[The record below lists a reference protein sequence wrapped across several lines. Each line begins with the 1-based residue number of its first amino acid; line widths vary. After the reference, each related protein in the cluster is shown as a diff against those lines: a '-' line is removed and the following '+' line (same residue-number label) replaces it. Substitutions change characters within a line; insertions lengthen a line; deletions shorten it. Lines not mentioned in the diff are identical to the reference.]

1 MSIVNEWPMV
11 KLGDLGRFISGGT
24 PNRKRPEFYEGS
36 IPWISSADLSDTGK
50 ISTRRSITEEAIASS
65 ATKLVPAHTILIAT
79 RIGVGKVAITSE
91 EMCFSQ
97 DIVALV
103 DIDEA
108 IVSSSFLKHMILIA
122 RPYLQGIARGV
133 TIKGISTSDLQR
145 LELPLPP
152 LDEQQRIAEML
163 NFSQQQLHLLETKR
177 ADLDSLKTESVDQ
190 VLDLNDRK
198 TLPLKEIVEIQSGI
212 TKGRKVRE
220 GETLT
225 ETPYMA
231 VSNVKDGYL
240 DLQNVKTLPVTEA
253 ETTRFSLQ
261 AGDILLTEGGDPD
274 KLGRGTVWRE
284 EIETC
289 LHQNHIFRVRLPE
302 DSQFTPEVL
311 MAMLATKQARAYFFR
326 SAKQTTGIASINK
339 TQLSAVPVPVLTSE
353 EIAKL
358 SKLLNQ
364 VDAITEDLEK
374 RQESS
379 EELHNSLS
387 TRAFAGQL

>member
-1 MSIVNEWPMV
+1 MNKTNDWPMV
-11 KLGDLGRFISGGT
+11 ELGELVKKTNETKGDSDIPVYSVTKHSGFVSDYFKKDVHSKDQSKYKVVNEG
-24 PNRKRPEFYEGS
+24 EFAYATIHLDEGS
-36 IPWISSADLSDTGK
+36 IGIAPEKAAVSPMYT
-50 ISTRRSITEEAIASS
+50 TFRIASPDVDPQFLLRFLKS
-65 ATKLVPAHTILIAT
+65 N
-79 RIGVGKVAITSE
+79 
-91 EMCFSQ
+91 
-97 DIVALV
+97 VALSQYA
-103 DIDEA
+103 ILGTGSIERRKNINFEA
-108 IVSSSFLKHMILIA
+108 FS
-122 RPYLQGIARGV
+122 
-133 TIKGISTSDLQR
+133 R
-145 LELPLPP
+145 LTVPLPP
-152 LDEQQRIAEML
+152 LAEQQRIAEML